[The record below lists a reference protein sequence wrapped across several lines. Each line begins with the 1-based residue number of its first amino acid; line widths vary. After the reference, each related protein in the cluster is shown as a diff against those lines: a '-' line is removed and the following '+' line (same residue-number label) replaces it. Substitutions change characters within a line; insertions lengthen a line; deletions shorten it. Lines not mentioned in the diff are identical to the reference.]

1 MEKAVVVNFGGQY
14 AHLIARRVRELG
26 VYAEVVAPEDAVEA
40 AMREEVRAIILSGG
54 PRSVY
59 EEGAPDLPNDVLS
72 LGKPILGIC
81 YGHQLIAKKMGG
93 TVSRGEGEYGKTLV
107 KVLVSDVLFEGW
119 GGEEVTWM
127 SHGDYVS
134 EAPPGFTVLAV
145 SERGYIA
152 AMRRGNIYGVQF
164 HPEVSHTAKGK
175 VLLENFLRKVAGIR
189 DVWRPEDQVER
200 LVKEI
205 RERATAGDIIIG
217 VSGGVDSTV
226 TAVLVYKAVGERAKA
241 VFIDHGLFRE
251 GEPERVVE
259 LLKSIGLEV
268 YYVDARERFLSK
280 LEGVS
285 DCEEK
290 RRIVGETFAEVFT
303 EALAKFP
310 NAKYLAQG
318 TLYPDVVE
326 SGAVKGADRIK
337 SHHNVGGLPPWFKLE
352 LIEPLREFYK
362 DEVRRLAKALGLPDE
377 VVYRQPFPGP
387 GLAVRIIGPFTREK
401 LEVVRRAS
409 KIVEEELEKA
419 GILRNVW
426 QAFAVVGDDRW
437 VGVKG
442 DRRAVGYIVTVRV
455 VESEDAM
462 TADWAKIP
470 HEVLERI
477 SSRITAEVP
486 QVVMVT
492 YAVTSKPPSTI
503 EPC

>member
-1 MEKAVVVNFGGQY
+1 
-14 AHLIARRVRELG
+14 
-26 VYAEVVAPEDAVEA
+26 
-40 AMREEVRAIILSGG
+40 
-54 PRSVY
+54 
-59 EEGAPDLPNDVLS
+59 
-72 LGKPILGIC
+72 
-81 YGHQLIAKKMGG
+81 
-93 TVSRGEGEYGKTLV
+93 
-107 KVLVSDVLFEGW
+107 
-119 GGEEVTWM
+119 
-127 SHGDYVS
+127 
-134 EAPPGFTVLAV
+134 
-145 SERGYIA
+145 
-152 AMRRGNIYGVQF
+152 
-164 HPEVSHTAKGK
+164 
-175 VLLENFLRKVAGIR
+175 VLLENFLRKVVGIR

-205 RERATAGDIIIG
+205 RERATAGDVIIG

-226 TAVLVYKAVGERAKA
+226 TAVLVHKAVGERAKA

-251 GEPERVVE
+251 GEPERAVE

-280 LEGVS
+280 LEGIS

-290 RRIVGETFAEVFT
+290 RRVVGETFAEVFT

-377 VVYRQPFPGP
+377 VVYRHPFPGP
-387 GLAVRIIGPFTREK
+387 GLAVRVIGPFTREK
-401 LEVVRRAS
+401 LEVVRRAG

-419 GILRNVW
+419 GLLRNVW
-426 QAFAVVGDDRW
+426 QAFAVVGDDKW

-492 YAVTSKPPSTI
+492 YAITSKPPSTI

>member
-1 MEKAVVVNFGGQY
+1 VEKAVVVNFGGQY

-59 EEGAPDLPNDVLS
+59 EEGAPDLSNDVLS

-107 KVLVSDVLFEGW
+107 KVLVPDVLFEGW

-164 HPEVSHTAKGK
+164 HPEVSHTVKGK

-205 RERATAGDIIIG
+205 RERAIAGDVIIG

-226 TAVLVYKAVGERAKA
+226 TAVLTHKAVGERAKA

-290 RRIVGETFAEVFT
+290 RRVVGETFAEVFT

-326 SGAVKGADRIK
+326 SGAVKGADKIK

-426 QAFAVVGDDRW
+426 QAFAVVGDDKW

-486 QVVMVT
+486 HVVMVT

>member
-26 VYAEVVAPEDAVEA
+26 VYAEVVAPEDAVKA

-54 PRSVY
+54 PCSVY
-59 EEGAPDLPNDVLS
+59 EEGAPDLPNEVLS

-93 TVSRGEGEYGKTLV
+93 TVSKGEGEYGKTLV
-107 KVLVSDVLFEGW
+107 KVLVPDVLFEGW

-134 EAPPGFTVLAV
+134 EAPPGFTVLAI

-164 HPEVSHTAKGK
+164 HPEVSHTVKGK
-175 VLLENFLRKVAGIR
+175 VLLGNFLRKVAGIR

-205 RERATAGDIIIG
+205 RERAIAGNVIIG

-226 TAVLVYKAVGERAKA
+226 TAVLVHKAVGERAKA

-251 GEPERVVE
+251 GEPELVVE

-268 YYVDARERFLSK
+268 YYVDARECFLSK

-426 QAFAVVGDDRW
+426 QAFAVVGDDKW

-486 QVVMVT
+486 HVVMVT

>member
-1 MEKAVVVNFGGQY
+1 
-14 AHLIARRVRELG
+14 
-26 VYAEVVAPEDAVEA
+26 
-40 AMREEVRAIILSGG
+40 
-54 PRSVY
+54 
-59 EEGAPDLPNDVLS
+59 
-72 LGKPILGIC
+72 
-81 YGHQLIAKKMGG
+81 MGG

-205 RERATAGDIIIG
+205 RERATAGDVIIG

-426 QAFAVVGDDRW
+426 QAFAVVGDDKW

>member
-205 RERATAGDIIIG
+205 RERATAGDVIIG

-426 QAFAVVGDDRW
+426 QAFAVVGDDKW

>member
-1 MEKAVVVNFGGQY
+1 VEKAVVVNFGGQY

-205 RERATAGDIIIG
+205 RERATAGDVIIG

-426 QAFAVVGDDRW
+426 QAFAVVGDDKW

>member
-1 MEKAVVVNFGGQY
+1 VEKAVVVNFGGQY

-59 EEGAPDLPNDVLS
+59 EEGAPDLPNEVLS

-93 TVSRGEGEYGKTLV
+93 TVSRGEGEYGKTLI
-107 KVLVSDVLFEGW
+107 KVLVPDVLFEGW

-134 EAPPGFTVLAV
+134 EAPPGFTVLAS

-205 RERATAGDIIIG
+205 RERATAGDVIIG

-226 TAVLVYKAVGERAKA
+226 TAVLVHKAVGERAKA

-251 GEPERVVE
+251 GEPERAVE

-280 LEGVS
+280 LEGIS

-290 RRIVGETFAEVFT
+290 RRVVGETFAEVFT

-387 GLAVRIIGPFTREK
+387 GLAVRVIGPFTREK

-419 GILRNVW
+419 GLLHNVW
-426 QAFAVVGDDRW
+426 QAFAVVGDDKW

-492 YAVTSKPPSTI
+492 YAITSKPPSTI